1 MRQFNNN
8 GTAISPPVAKKVP
21 TTVVVPGGQLID
33 EFAWMKQVKKPGES
47 LNADILAHLQAE
59 NAYTDA
65 YMSDTDALQ
74 ATLYTEMRSRVKE
87 EDQGVPYKRG
97 NFYYYTRTRQ
107 GQQYTVHCR
116 HPVGQSHSEEII
128 LDENELAKGHKFF
141 SIGALALS
149 PSAHLL
155 AFAVDNTGDRRY
167 KLYVKDLNTGN
178 ILPISADR
186 VTSLVWCRDNKTIY
200 YTTEDPVTKR
210 SNQLWR
216 HRLGSQDHILEHE
229 EKDEF
234 YRIGVGKT
242 RSGKFIYLNCGSH
255 TTSTVSFIKASK
267 PGSKFK
273 LIAPLKPGIEYDV
286 EDDGKNFYI
295 LTHDG
300 AKDGRIVKVASDNFG
315 KANWQ
320 EVIPHR
326 PGVLLK
332 GCDVFADHLIVY
344 EKDAGITKVRVQKL
358 STGDVHYVDF
368 PEPVYEVGPGANP
381 EFASSTLRMSY
392 QSMVT
397 PAQVFDY
404 DLDSKAKT
412 VLKQQDVPNYDASQF
427 HCERIFATAT
437 DGTMIPI
444 SLVYKGD
451 LVKDK
456 QRPCLLYGY
465 GSYGI
470 NIPTTFSIARLSLL
484 DRGFVYAIAHIRGG
498 TDMGE
503 AWHDQGKMKNKMN
516 TFTDFVAC
524 AETLKNEGYT
534 STHLMGM
541 QGGSAGGLLMGAV
554 CNIAPGLVKACIAQ
568 VPFVDVINTMLDT
581 SLPLTVAEFEE
592 WGDPSKQEWF
602 DVMRTYSP
610 YENVH
615 DAPYP
620 AILAEAAVED
630 SQVPYWEAAKWVAR
644 LRDCNPTA
652 ENPVLLKMKIDGAGH
667 GGASGRFDALKEVAF
682 SYAFLLKQIGITA

>member
-1 MRQFNNN
+1 MTQNNS
-8 GTAISPPVAKKVP
+8 GTAVSPPVAKKVP
-21 TTVVVPGGQLID
+21 AIVVVPGGQLTD
-33 EFAWMKQVKKPGES
+33 EFAWMKQVKKPGAA

-59 NAYTDA
+59 NAFTNA
-65 YMSDTDALQ
+65 YMADTDPLQ
-74 ATLYTEMRSRVKE
+74 ATLYAEMRGRVKE

-97 NFYYYTRTRQ
+97 RFYYYTRTRA
-107 GQQYTVHCR
+107 GEQYTVHCR
-116 HPVGQSHSEEII
+116 HPVGQSHREEVI
-128 LDENELAKGHKFF
+128 LDENEMAKGHKFF

-155 AFAVDNTGDRRY
+155 ALAVDNTGDRRY
-167 KLYVKDLNTGN
+167 KLMVKDLNTGDF
-178 ILPISADR
+178 LPVTADR
-186 VTSLVWCRDNKTIY
+186 VTTLVWCRDNKTIY

-216 HRLGSQDHILEHE
+216 HRLGTQDHILVHE
-229 EKDEF
+229 ETDEF
-234 YRIGVGKT
+234 FRIGVSKT
-242 RSGKFIYLNCGSH
+242 RSGKFIYLGVSSH

-267 PGSKFK
+267 PGSTFK
-273 LIAPLKPGIEYDV
+273 LIAERKPGIEYDV

-300 AKDGRIVKVASDNFG
+300 AKDGRIVKVSSDNYG
-315 KANWQ
+315 KANWV

-332 GCDVFADHLIVY
+332 GCDVFADHLVVY
-344 EKDAGITKVRVQKL
+344 EKDAGITKIRVEKL

-381 EFASSTLRMSY
+381 EFDSSTLRLGY
-392 QSMVT
+392 QSMVN
-397 PAQVFDY
+397 PSQVFDY
-404 DLDSKAKT
+404 DLNTKSKT
-412 VLKQQDVPNYDASQF
+412 VLKKQDVPNFDASQF
-427 HCERIFATAT
+427 TCERIFATAS
-437 DGTMIPI
+437 DGTQVPI

-451 LVKDK
+451 LVKDG

-470 NIPTTFSIARLSLL
+470 TIPTTFSIARLSLL

-503 AWHDQGKMKNKMN
+503 AWHDQGKMKHKMN
-516 TFTDFVAC
+516 TFTDFIAC
-524 AETLKNEGYT
+524 GEHLKAQGYT
-534 STHLMGM
+534 SAQKLCM

-554 CNIAPGLVKACIAQ
+554 LNLKPDMVCAAIAD

-615 DAPYP
+615 TANYP
-620 AILAEAAVED
+620 AILAVAAVED

-644 LRDCNPTA
+644 LRDRNPNAT
-652 ENPVLLKMKIDGAGH
+652 NPILLNMKIDGAGH
-667 GGASGRFDALKEVAF
+667 GGASGRFDSLKEIAF
-682 SYAFLLKQIGITA
+682 EYAFLLKQLGITA